1 MKSLTQIQR
10 KNRICGNTYDEE
22 RALYHLCDTEV
33 NDCTFAGPADG
44 ESAFKEA
51 RDVTV
56 KDCRFS
62 LRYPFW
68 HMKRFLVGGC
78 TLDTLTRAPLWYA
91 EEGELLDCEIDG
103 VKCFR
108 ECRDVAFRRCRIV
121 SPEFGWRCD
130 DFVLEDCDITS
141 EYFLFGSKRGEIR
154 GLRLGGKYSFQ
165 YTENLTV
172 ENCELNTK
180 DAFWHAKNVTVRNCL
195 VKGEYLGWYSE
206 GLTLEDCHIVGTQ
219 PLCYCRDLRLI
230 NCTMEGTDLSF
241 ENSTVKADVKGEILS
256 VKSPISGRI
265 VADAIGEI
273 ILEPIVEGDTTV
285 ESRCEITVR

>member
-1 MKSLTQIQR
+1 MTELTKIQR
-10 KNRICGNTYDEE
+10 KSRICGNTYDEE

-33 NDCTFAGPADG
+33 VTCTFAGPADG

-51 RDVTV
+51 RDITV
-56 KDCRFS
+56 RECSFS

-68 HMKRFLVGGC
+68 HTKRFLIDGC
-78 TLDTLTRAPLWYA
+78 RLDTLTRAPLWYA
-91 EEGELLDCEIDG
+91 EDGTLHNCEIEG

-108 ECRDVAFRRCRIV
+108 ECRGVSFTRCRIV

-130 DFVLEDCDITS
+130 EFSIDDCDITS
-141 EYFLFGSKRGEIR
+141 EYFLFGSKKGEIR
-154 GLRLGGKYSFQ
+154 GLRLAGKYSFQ
-165 YTENLTV
+165 YTEGLVV

-206 GLTLEDCHIVGTQ
+206 GLTLENCHIVGTQ
-219 PLCYCRDLRLI
+219 PLCYCKDLHLI

-241 ENSTVKADVKGEILS
+241 ENSFVEADIRGDILS
-256 VKSPISGRI
+256 VKSPYAGRI
-265 VADAIGEI
+265 VADSIGEI
-273 ILEPIVEGDTTV
+273 ILEPIVEGDSMV
-285 ESRCEITVR
+285 DSRCEIHIR

>member
-1 MKSLTQIQR
+1 MSSFVEINRKS
-10 KNRICGNTYDEE
+10 RISGHTYDEE

-33 NDCTFAGPADG
+33 EGCVFAGPADG
-44 ESAFKEA
+44 ESALKEA

-56 KDCRFS
+56 RRCRFS

-68 HMKRFLVGGC
+68 HVERFLVEGC
-78 TLDTLTRAPLWYA
+78 QLDSLTRAPLWYA
-91 EEGELLDCEIDG
+91 AKGELRDCEIEG

-108 ECRDVAFRRCRIV
+108 ECRDVTFRRCRIV

-130 DFVLEDCDITS
+130 DFVLDDCDITS
-141 EYFLFGSKRGEIR
+141 EYFLFGSRRGTVS

-165 YTENLTV
+165 YTEDLVV

-206 GLTLEDCHIVGTQ
+206 GLTLENCHIVGTQ
-219 PLCYCRDLRLI
+219 PLCYCRDLRLV

-241 ENSTVKADVKGEILS
+241 ENSTVEADVRGNILS

-265 VADAIGEI
+265 VADSIGEI
-273 ILEPIVEGDTTV
+273 VLEPIVDGDTTT
-285 ESRCEITVR
+285 ESRCEICVK